1 MSTVALLCRF
11 IKSGNTFPKAGG
23 LLLLAMMLAFTGCE
37 RQAALDGK
45 GSQPA
50 LLPRPVNVARAEL
63 QHLARNILVVGS
75 LAAVDQATL
84 SVKVAGRVET
94 IAVDLGSVV
103 RQGDLIARL
112 EPLDYELHLKQAE
125 ALLAQTRARL
135 GLPLE
140 GNDEKVDP
148 AETSTVKQA
157 LAVLNESVKNRER
170 LLALSKQGIVSEA
183 DVEAENARSEVA
195 LNGYH
200 TALEEI
206 RNRQAQLTQRHAE
219 VNIARQQLADTK
231 IVAPFDGVIQDRR
244 AQLGEYLAVGAPV
257 AMLVRIDPLRLRVEV
272 PEKEAPR
279 IRAGQKVRL
288 TLEGDTNVYTG
299 EIKRL
304 SPVIN
309 EQNRMLTVEADV
321 RNDGSLRPGSFARA
335 EILTSDQAKAV
346 VVPFKAIL
354 TFAGLEKVFIAQ
366 AGKAAERRV
375 ITGDR
380 GPDWVEIVS
389 GVNAGDQV
397 ILEPGSLQTG
407 HPVTVSK

>member
-1 MSTVALLCRF
+1 MALLCRF

>member
-1 MSTVALLCRF
+1 MLCRF